1 MNENNFIEEIKNKN
15 QRAMEYIIEKYNPIV
30 NGVIRKILNPLRN
43 EMLIEECISDVF
55 VSVWNN
61 IDKFKGDYNNFKN
74 WIAGISKYKA
84 VDYYRKERR
93 AWNSS
98 EYIKETLISN
108 TNIEE
113 EIIKGIE
120 TNEVIK
126 LINKFEEIRSY
137 A

>member
-1 MNENNFIEEIKNKN
+1 
-15 QRAMEYIIEKYNPIV
+15 
-30 NGVIRKILNPLRN
+30 
-43 EMLIEECISDVF
+43 MLIEECISDVF